1 MRIFRKF
8 AKSTG
13 ANVALLFGLSA
24 VPVITAGGMAV
35 DYMSAAKAK
44 SGIQLAADD
53 AALAVGAAKDMT
65 AAELKTLATK
75 YLVRNGSSEI
85 LDEITNIDVVKT
97 ADDQVTLTVTGSVNA
112 KFMGLIGYGKLD
124 VEVTA
129 VVKRGF
135 GNLEVALVL
144 DNTGSMN
151 NDGKLDS
158 LKSSAGVLVSE
169 LFDKKGPSAILKIG
183 IVPFSKYVNVGLS
196 NRNAAWIDVPA
207 DSTVTGTRDVWGR
220 VPGSESNC
228 GDRTWESTSD
238 GVTTTGTYYGCDYDW
253 EITGTEEYTT
263 TSTWLGCVGSRNNPL
278 NVEDSDPNVKIPGIM
293 ESGATASCPRAIT
306 ELTDSRSVVETE
318 INALT
323 ATGDTYLPGGLMWGW
338 RMLSNEAP
346 LQDGVTNG
354 IMSNEGYT
362 KAIVLM
368 TDGMN
373 TQVPTY
379 PAHVNDGGNATT
391 TNALTAQLCT
401 NIKNSGANDTQRIK
415 IYTVTFAV
423 TDPAVKTLL
432 ENCATDSTSYFDAA
446 DPSAL
451 AEAFKTIGKSLAN
464 LSLAK

>member
-13 ANVALLFGLSA
+13 ANVALMFGLSA

-44 SGIQLAADD
+44 SGIQIAADD
-53 AALAVGAAKDMT
+53 AALAVGAAKEMT

-75 YLVRNGSSEI
+75 YLVRNGSNEL

-97 ADDQVTLTVTGSVNA
+97 ADDQVTVTVTGNINT

-158 LKSSAGVLVSE
+158 LKNSAGILVRE
-169 LFDKKGPSAILKIG
+169 LFDKKGPSAILKVG

-196 NRNAAWIDVPA
+196 NRNASWIDVPA
-207 DSTVTGTRDVWGR
+207 DYTVSRDVWGR
-220 VPGSESNC
+220 VDGSERNC
-228 GDRTWESTSD
+228 GDRPWESTSD
-238 GVTTTGTYYGCDYDW
+238 GVTTSGTYYGCDYDW
-253 EITGTEEYTT
+253 EITGTTEDTFA
-263 TSTWLGCVGSRNNPL
+263 WKGCVGSRNYPL
-278 NVEDSDPNVKIPGIM
+278 NVEDRDPNVRISGILDRN
-293 ESGATASCPRAIT
+293 AAISCPRPIT
-306 ELTDSRSVVETE
+306 RLTDTRSVVEAE

-338 RMLSNEAP
+338 RMLSNAAP
-346 LQDGVTNG
+346 LQDGVTND

-368 TDGMN
+368 TDGVN

-391 TNALTAQLCT
+391 TNGLTAQLCA
-401 NIKNSGANDTQRIK
+401 NIKNSGTNDTQRIK